1 MTVDVR
7 VVPDRRSRGSRF
19 HLPERRTG
27 FDRRVPARNRFDRL
41 VLRLR
46 DNSRAVLAVAG
57 GVALLNALDLL
68 LTLSALSQGV
78 GEANP
83 VMARL
88 FDADVGAA
96 AVIKL
101 ATGAGAAALI
111 WWGRRFKLVLQA
123 AVALLVVFLGVSVYH
138 LLGAVLLA

>member
-7 VVPDRRSRGSRF
+7 VIRDRRSRGSRF
-19 HLPERRTG
+19 YLPERRTG
-27 FDRRVPARNRFDRL
+27 FDRRVPARNRFDRA

-46 DNSRAVLAVAG
+46 DNPRAVLAVAA
-57 GVALLNALDLL
+57 GVALLNALDLV
-68 LTLSALSQGV
+68 LTLVALSRGV

-88 FDADVGAA
+88 FDADLGAA
-96 AVIKL
+96 AVLKL
-101 ATGAGAAALI
+101 ATGVGAAALI

-123 AVALLVVFLGVSVYH
+123 AVALLVVFLGVSLYH
-138 LLGAVLLA
+138 LLGALLLA